1 VSEIVG
7 LAVALVYIWCS
18 VQIARK
24 AGYSAWWVLLTLLPF
39 VNLVVMLK
47 FATADWPVR
56 QALREAQRYLDPPV
70 SH

>member
-1 VSEIVG
+1 MADIFTLVM
-7 LAVALVYIWCS
+7 ALVYIWCS

-24 AGYSAWWVLLTLLPF
+24 AGYSAWWVVLTLLPI
-39 VNLVVMLK
+39 VNLAVMIR
-47 FATADWPVR
+47 FATAEWPVR